1 MTFLMGVFG
10 TLRRAA
16 LTSSAVA
23 SAGRLAVVNGGRVPE
38 VKVRVNVPA
47 TTLPATT
54 SVTTGAA
61 VDKPVSGRD
70 AYESVGELTMTLSML
85 PALGHPAAPSDTMIV
100 QGVETPS
107 RKKVI
112 DHV

>member
-1 MTFLMGVFG
+1 MGVFG

-23 SAGRLAVVNGGRVPE
+23 SAGRLAVVKRE

-47 TTLPATT
+47 TTLPETT
-54 SVTTGAA
+54 SFTTGVA

-70 AYESVGELTMTLSML
+70 AYESFGELTMTLSML